1 MSEMSRLF
9 QHGINMQFLLIAG
22 AVILFAGFLILSFY
36 LEAKRRKE
44 LLAWAQSKGLIFS
57 AGKNYGMET
66 RFPELSAL
74 RQGEN
79 RYACN
84 VMEGDWAGR
93 PVTAFDYHYE
103 THSHDSKG
111 RRQTHHHNFSTV
123 VIGSSLPLKQLFI
136 RPEGLF
142 DKVAEF
148 FGIDDIDFESAEF
161 SRKFYV
167 KAEDRR
173 WAYDVIHQRTM
184 QFLLDMPRF
193 TIQFAPFRVFAW
205 RNATFKVADF
215 EAAAEVLRGMLD
227 RLPDYLVKQLQGSV

>member
-1 MSEMSRLF
+1 MNF
-9 QHGINMQFLLIAG
+9 GPFIG
-22 AVILFAGFLILSFY
+22 ILFIFLCVGIVVLSWYFS
-36 LEAKRRKE
+36 AKRRKE
-44 LLAWAQSKGLIFS
+44 LLAWAQSKGLVFS
-57 AGKNYGMET
+57 AGKNYGMDT

-103 THSHDSKG
+103 TYSHDSKG
-111 RRQTHHHNFSTV
+111 RRQTHHYNFSTV
-123 VIGSSLPLKQLFI
+123 VIGSGLPLKQLFI

-148 FGIDDIDFESAEF
+148 FGCDDIDFESAEF

-167 KAEDRR
+167 KANDRK
-173 WAYDVIHQRTM
+173 WAYDVIHTRTM
-184 QFLLDMPRF
+184 EFLLGSPRF
-193 TIQFAPFRVFAW
+193 TIQFIPMAVAAW
-205 RNATFKVADF
+205 RASTFSVRDF
-215 EAAAEVLRGMLD
+215 EAAAEVIRGILD
-227 RLPDYLVKQLQGSV
+227 RLPDYLVKQLKEGF

>member
-1 MSEMSRLF
+1 MKIDPF
-9 QHGINMQFLLIAG
+9 FI
-22 AVILFAGFLILSFY
+22 VILFIFLCVVSVVLSWYFSV
-36 LEAKRRKE
+36 KRRKE
-44 LLAWAQSKGLIFS
+44 LALWAQSKGLIFS
-57 AGKNYGMET
+57 AGKNYGMDA

-93 PVTAFDYHYE
+93 PVTAFDYQYE

-111 RRQTHHHNFSTV
+111 RRQTHHYNFSTV
-123 VIGSSLPLKQLFI
+123 VVGSMLPLKQLFI

-167 KAEDRR
+167 KANDRK
-173 WAYDVIHQRTM
+173 WAYDVIHTRTM
-184 QFLLDMPRF
+184 EFLLGSPRF
-193 TIQFAPFRVFAW
+193 TIQFIPMAVAAW
-205 RNATFKVADF
+205 RASTFSVLDF
-215 EAAAEVLRGMLD
+215 EAAAEVIRGILD
-227 RLPDYLVKQLQGSV
+227 RLPDYLVKQLKEGF